1 MAATKQKK
9 AKPGKREAILEA
21 MLDVVVEG
29 GFHEAPMSLISQRAG
44 ASAGVIYHHFASK
57 QEIIEALYERVRAL
71 KTAGILKGYKPGM
84 DAEAAFL
91 LVWTN
96 MYGFYRRHK
105 REMRFL
111 EQYQNAGFACA
122 PEESFWTPE
131 EHDLM
136 QRFRGRKQ
144 GGELKDWPPAV
155 MQEMTVGLAER
166 LAKMPGKLGAR
177 ELREIG
183 LAAWESVRA
192 EDSSS
197 KRRAQD

>member
-1 MAATKQKK
+1 MFWVWKNGSVAAKSTT
-9 AKPGKREAILEA
+9 GRVRSKREAILEA

-29 GFHEAPMSLISQRAG
+29 GFHEAPMSVIARRAG

-57 QEIIEALYERVRAL
+57 QEIIDALYVGVRAI
-71 KTAGILKGYKPGM
+71 KSAGIMKGYKPGM
-84 DAEAAFL
+84 AAEEGFL

-111 EQYQNAGFACA
+111 EQYQNAGFVCA
-122 PEESFWTPE
+122 PDETFWTPE

-136 QRFRGRKQ
+136 RRFRGRGQ

-155 MQEMTVGLAER
+155 MQEMTAGLAER
-166 LAKMPGKLGAR
+166 LAKMPEKLGAR

-183 LAAWESVRA
+183 LAAWESVRG
-192 EDSSS
+192 
-197 KRRAQD
+197 